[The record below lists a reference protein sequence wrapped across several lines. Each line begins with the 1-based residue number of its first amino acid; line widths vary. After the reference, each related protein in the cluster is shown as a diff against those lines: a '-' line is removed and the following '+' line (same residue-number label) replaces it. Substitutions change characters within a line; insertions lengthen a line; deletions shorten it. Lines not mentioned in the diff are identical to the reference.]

1 MECPSLQVTVA
12 SARPKLYPPG
22 LVLHTSAVERG
33 HASDGDSW
41 VVGADLASFGELRL
55 SATMGS
61 SHLPQSYARALLG
74 ELPVAAVEQ
83 PVSSTRTPPA
93 PWCRRDPSL
102 D

>member
-1 MECPSLQVTVA
+1 MPLTQVTVA

-33 HASDGDSW
+33 QASDGDSW

-74 ELPVAAVEQ
+74 DLPVAAVEQ